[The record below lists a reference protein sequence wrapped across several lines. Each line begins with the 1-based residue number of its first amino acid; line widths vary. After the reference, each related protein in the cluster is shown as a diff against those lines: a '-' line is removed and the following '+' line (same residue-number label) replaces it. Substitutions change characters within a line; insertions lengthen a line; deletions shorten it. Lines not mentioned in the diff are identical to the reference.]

1 MAVESNNYAELFRE
15 YVSFMGTLLESES
28 FFHMQVYL
36 THDSISAERAL
47 FAVELKVK
55 VTDSNRLIIK

>member
-1 MAVESNNYAELFRE
+1 
-15 YVSFMGTLLESES
+15 MGTLLESES